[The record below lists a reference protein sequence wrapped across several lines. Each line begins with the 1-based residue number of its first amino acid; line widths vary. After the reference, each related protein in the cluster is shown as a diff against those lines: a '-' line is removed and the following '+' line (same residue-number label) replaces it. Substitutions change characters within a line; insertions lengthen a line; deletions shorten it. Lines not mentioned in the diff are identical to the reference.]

1 MNADIARSVLA
12 GDRGPRRDVVVLNA
26 AAALDVAEVAT
37 SLEDGIEKAVESIDS
52 GASSEVLRRWVD
64 VSQGTVP

>member
-1 MNADIARSVLA
+1 
-12 GDRGPRRDVVVLNA
+12 VVLNA
-26 AAALDVAEVAT
+26 AAALDVAGIAT

-64 VSQGTVP
+64 VSRGSAS

>member
-1 MNADIARSVLA
+1 MNADIARSVLG

-26 AAALDVAEVAT
+26 AAALDVAGVAT

-64 VSQGTVP
+64 VSQGTVS